1 MIIRKIKRDRPSR
14 IVIDE
19 AIGIMR
25 DGGVVI
31 YPTDTIYGLGVN
43 ALDDRAVKRL
53 FRIKGRDPDKPV
65 SICLADVREIPEFS
79 RPSPRAMEIIKRI
92 LPGPYTVVL
101 EKNDRIPDILT
112 AGSMKVGLRVPDE
125 KVCTLLSA
133 EFPVTSTSA
142 NISGKPQ
149 GASLDEIIRDIP
161 DADMAIDGG
170 APASMEP
177 STVIDLTV
185 HPPRIVRMGRGGTEF
200 LKDIMD

>member
-1 MIIRKIKRDRPSR
+1 MRRFWGEFMEYAERIKKDLELLEKNLMEMKSIEFSRDEEA
-14 IVIDE
+14 VIE
-19 AIGIMR
+19 
-25 DGGVVI
+25 
-31 YPTDTIYGLGVN
+31 
-43 ALDDRAVKRL
+43 RAVKRL

-79 RPSPRAMEIIKRI
+79 RPSPRAMEIIERI

-161 DADMAIDGG
+161 DYLI
-170 APASMEP
+170 
-177 STVIDLTV
+177 
-185 HPPRIVRMGRGGTEF
+185 
-200 LKDIMD
+200 K